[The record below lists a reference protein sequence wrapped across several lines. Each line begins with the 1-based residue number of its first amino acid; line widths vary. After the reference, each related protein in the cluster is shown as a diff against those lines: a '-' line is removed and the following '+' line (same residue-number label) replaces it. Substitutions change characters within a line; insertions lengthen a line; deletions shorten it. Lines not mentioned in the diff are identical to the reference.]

1 MAARP
6 RIRKRAHYPPN
17 LHEPRPGYFTWR
29 DPRDG
34 KTHII
39 GRVTAA
45 EAIHEAQQANLVAE
59 RGIARKSLAERL
71 ESGRETVSDLLDKMP
86 TEGLKANTLKARA
99 DYDRTIKA
107 EIGSILCED
116 LTTKH
121 IADMLE
127 GIKARG
133 KNRWAQAI
141 RSRIF
146 AACTKGVALGWMQ
159 TNPAAV
165 TEKVKVKVKRQ
176 RLSMEQ
182 FQKILDKAPEVAAWL
197 PNAMLLALIT
207 GQDRSTIAGL
217 QRSNVVGD
225 YLVLQRSKTDV
236 VIEIPLALR
245 MDAIGLS
252 LADVIAKC
260 KTTGVVSKHLI
271 HHIRPYTGAPSGA
284 PVDLD
289 TISKSFAKARVL
301 AGLVGDTAP
310 TFHELRSLAK
320 RTYMEQTGV
329 DTKAL
334 LGHQSDQTADIY
346 ANPRGIAPI
355 RVKVAHG

>member
-6 RIRKRAHYPPN
+6 RIRKRAHFPPN

-34 KTHII
+34 KTHVI

-45 EAIHEAQQANLVAE
+45 EAIHEAQQANLVVE
-59 RGIARKSLAERL
+59 RGEAKKSLAERL
-71 ESGRETVSDLLDKMP
+71 EAIQDTVADLLKKMP
-86 TEGLKANTLKARA
+86 IDGLSPNTLKARR
-99 DYDRTIKA
+99 DYDRIITA
-107 EIGSILCED
+107 EIGHIRCES
-116 LTTKH
+116 LTTKDV
-121 IADMLE
+121 AEMLE
-127 GIKARG
+127 KIKARG

-141 RSRIF
+141 RSRMF
-146 AACTKGVALGWMQ
+146 AVCAKGVALGWMP
-159 TNPAAV
+159 TNPVAV
-165 TEKVKVKVKRQ
+165 TEKVRVKVKRQ
-176 RLSMEQ
+176 RLSLEH

-217 QRSNVVGD
+217 QRSNVVGE

-252 LADVIAKC
+252 LADVIARC
-260 KTTGVVSKHLI
+260 KTTGVVSKYLI
-271 HHIRPYTGAPSGA
+271 HHIRPYTGAPRGA

-289 TISKSFAKARVL
+289 TISKAFAKARVL
-301 AGLVGDTAP
+301 AELDGDHAP

-320 RTYMEQTGV
+320 RTYMEQGGV

-334 LGHQSDQTADIY
+334 LGHQSDQTADLY
-346 ANPRGIAPI
+346 ANNRGLAPV
-355 RVKVAHG
+355 RVKVSNG